1 MSAKKSALGRGFES
15 LLPTELFDEEF
26 DPTNQQDEQISQLL
40 ELELDKIVV
49 DPGQPRKNF
58 DEGALQQLADSIKIH
73 GVLQPIVVIKQ
84 GDKYQIV
91 AGERRWRASKVAD
104 KTTIPAIVR
113 KLSDQNR
120 LELSLIENIQRRN
133 LSVIEIATS
142 YLKLR
147 DQFNLTLAQIGER
160 VGGKTIS
167 TVSNTLRLLRLPKAI
182 VEALDQGR
190 LTEGQARPLVDLDN
204 ELAVK
209 LAETIEKQGYS
220 SRQVEQMVQKI
231 KHQPEAKTKTI
242 KENLKL
248 IDAAKRLSDRLQ
260 TKVIIRQSSNPKKT
274 SGKIEIS
281 YKTIDEFERIKRL
294 LEDN

>member
-1 MSAKKSALGRGFES
+1 MPTKKSALGRGFES

-26 DPTNQQDEQISQLL
+26 DPTSQQDEQVSQLL
-40 ELELDKIVV
+40 ELKLNKIVV
-49 DPGQPRKNF
+49 DPDQPRNNF
-58 DEGALQQLADSIKIH
+58 DDEALQQLAESIKIH

-91 AGERRWRASKVAD
+91 AGERRWRASKLAG
-104 KTTIPAIVR
+104 KATIPAIVR
-113 KLSDQNR
+113 ELSDQNR

-133 LSVIEIATS
+133 LSVIEVATS

-160 VGGKTIS
+160 VGGKS
-167 TVSNTLRLLRLPKAI
+167 TGAVSNTLRLLRLPKAI

-190 LTEGQARPLVDLDN
+190 LSEGQARPLVDLDN

-209 LAETIEKQGYS
+209 LAATIEKQGYS

-231 KHQPEAKTKTI
+231 KHHPETKAKTI
-242 KENLKL
+242 KENIGL
-248 IDAAKRLSDRLQ
+248 INAAKQLSDRLQ
-260 TKVIIRQSSNPKKT
+260 TKVVIRQSNNPQKT

-281 YKTIDEFERIKRL
+281 YKTADELERLRQL
-294 LEDN
+294 LEK